1 MSMYVTRMTLSQELN
16 GGFPLKGTLT
26 PEVLEKTLAFFWHLL
41 PNEKVKIG
49 SGRKSHF
56 LVLPGQL
63 AGSTLSRTE
72 HKSLTLQEE

>member
-1 MSMYVTRMTLSQELN
+1 MIS
-16 GGFPLKGTLT
+16 LKGT
-26 PEVLEKTLAFFWHLL
+26 PAPQVEEKTLEYSGTL

-56 LVLPGQL
+56 LALSGQP

-72 HKSLTLQEE
+72 HKALTL